1 MPTYKVDPDNLT
13 GPQKAAIFL
22 LTMGE
27 EFTAEVYKYL
37 TEEEIKRIG
46 VEMARLDYIPAE
58 AVKKVLE
65 EANMESKELL
75 SNLTVSPDEFLQQ
88 SLIKA
93 YGERGKEIYE
103 EIRQELGPKVFEKLR
118 RLDPRTIANFLR
130 NEHPQTIAII
140 LVHLDPDK
148 AGQVIAHLPENLRP
162 EVIFRI
168 AELDKVDPEIIQEIS
183 AALEEELESVGGTF
197 SRKLGGVERAAEIL
211 AHVSRDLEEEIL
223 SEVEEENPTLAEE
236 VRKHLFT
243 FEDLLKVDDQ
253 AIQAILKEIST
264 EDLKLALKTASEEL
278 REKFFNNMSERAAQ
292 LLKEDLEIMGPVRV
306 SDVEAAQQNIIKV
319 AKRLEQ
325 EGKIV
330 LAVGE
335 EEFV

>member
-1 MPTYKVDPDNLT
+1 MPSKLDPNNLT

-37 TEEEIKRIG
+37 SEEEIKRIG

-58 AVKKVLE
+58 AVKKVLD
-65 EANMESKELL
+65 EANFQSRELL
-75 SNLTVSPDEFLQQ
+75 ADLSVSPEDFLKE
-88 SLIKA
+88 SLFKA

-140 LVHLDPDK
+140 IVHLDPDK
-148 AGQVIAHLPENLRP
+148 AGQIIAYLPESLRS
-162 EVIFRI
+162 EVVYRV
-168 AELDKVDPEIIQEIS
+168 AELDKVDPEIIKEIS
-183 AALEEELESVGGTF
+183 AALEEELESIGGTF

-211 AHVSRDLEEEIL
+211 SHVGRDLEEEIL
-223 SEVEEENPTLAEE
+223 SEVEEENPSLAEE

-243 FEDLLKVDDQ
+243 FEDLLKVDNT

-278 REKFFNNMSERAAQ
+278 REKFFSNMSERAAQ
-292 LLKEDLEIMGPVRV
+292 LLREDLEIMGPVRV
-306 SDVEAAQQNIIKV
+306 ADVENAQQNIIKV

-335 EEFV
+335 DEFV

>member
-1 MPTYKVDPDNLT
+1 MPAYKIDPDNLS

-37 TEEEIKRIG
+37 SEEEIKRIG
-46 VEMARLDYIPAE
+46 VEMARIDYIPSE
-58 AVKKVLE
+58 AVRRVLE
-65 EANMESKELL
+65 EANIESKELL
-75 SNLTVSPDEFLQQ
+75 ADLTVSPDEFLQE

-148 AGQVIAHLPENLRP
+148 AGQVLSVLPEKLRS

-183 AALEEELESVGGTF
+183 TALEEELQAVGGTF

-211 AHVSRDLEEEIL
+211 SHVGRDLEEEIL
-223 SEVEEENPTLAEE
+223 SQVEEENPSLAEE
-236 VRKHLFT
+236 VRKYLFT
-243 FEDLLKVDDQ
+243 FEDLLKVDDN

-278 REKFFNNMSERAAQ
+278 REKFFSNMSERAAQ

-306 SDVEAAQQNIIKV
+306 ADVEAAQQNIIKV

-330 LAVGE
+330 LSVGE
-335 EEFV
+335 DEFV

>member
-1 MPTYKVDPDNLT
+1 MPVHKIDPENLT

-27 EFTAEVYKYL
+27 DFTAQVYKYL
-37 TEEEIKRIG
+37 TDEEIKRIG
-46 VEMARLDYIPAE
+46 VEMATLDYIPSE

-65 EANMESKELL
+65 EANVESKEILADI
-75 SNLTVSPDEFLQQ
+75 TISPDEFLQD
-88 SLIKA
+88 SLVKA
-93 YGERGKEIYE
+93 YGERGKELYE

-118 RLDPRTIANFLR
+118 RLDPKTIANFLR

-140 LVHLDPDK
+140 LVHLNPDK
-148 AGQVIAHLPENLRP
+148 AGQVLALLPERLQT
-162 EVIFRI
+162 EVVFRV
-168 AELDKVDPEIIQEIS
+168 AELDKVDPEIIQDIS
-183 AALEEELESVGGTF
+183 AALEAELQAVGGTF

-211 AHVSRDLEEEIL
+211 SHVGRDLEEDIL
-223 SEVEEENPTLAEE
+223 SQVEEENPTLAEE

-243 FEDLLKVDDQ
+243 FEDLLKVDDI
-253 AIQAILKEIST
+253 AIQTILKEIST

-278 REKFFNNMSERAAQ
+278 REKFFSNMSERAAQ
-292 LLKEDLEIMGPVRV
+292 LLKEDLEIMGPVRL
-306 SDVEAAQQNIIKV
+306 SDVETAQQNIIKV

-325 EGKIV
+325 EGKII
-330 LAVGE
+330 LSVGE

>member
-1 MPTYKVDPDNLT
+1 MPAYKIDPDKLS

-37 TEEEIKRIG
+37 SEEEIKRIG
-46 VEMARLDYIPAE
+46 VEMARIDYIPSE
-58 AVKKVLE
+58 AVRRVLE
-65 EANMESKELL
+65 EANIESKELL
-75 SNLTVSPDEFLQQ
+75 ADLTVSPDEFLQE

-148 AGQVIAHLPENLRP
+148 AGQVLSVLPEKLRS

-183 AALEEELESVGGTF
+183 TALEEELQAVGGTF

-211 AHVSRDLEEEIL
+211 SHVGRDLEEEIL
-223 SEVEEENPTLAEE
+223 SQVEEENPSLAEE
-236 VRKHLFT
+236 VRKYLFT
-243 FEDLLKVDDQ
+243 FEDLLKVDDN

-278 REKFFNNMSERAAQ
+278 REKFFSNMSERAAQ

-306 SDVEAAQQNIIKV
+306 ADVEAAQQNIIKV

-330 LAVGE
+330 LSVGE
-335 EEFV
+335 DEFV

>member
-1 MPTYKVDPDNLT
+1 MPAYKIDPNKLS
-13 GPQKAAIFL
+13 GPQKAAVFL

-37 TEEEIKRIG
+37 SEEEIKRIG
-46 VEMARLDYIPAE
+46 VEMARIDYIPSE
-58 AVKKVLE
+58 AVRRVLE
-65 EANMESKELL
+65 EANIESKELL
-75 SNLTVSPDEFLQQ
+75 ADLTVSPDEFLQE

-148 AGQVIAHLPENLRP
+148 AGQVLSVLPEKLRS

-183 AALEEELESVGGTF
+183 TALEEELQAVGGTF

-211 AHVSRDLEEEIL
+211 SHVGRDLEEEIL
-223 SEVEEENPTLAEE
+223 SQVEEENPSLAEE
-236 VRKHLFT
+236 VRKYLFT
-243 FEDLLKVDDQ
+243 FEDLLKVDDN

-278 REKFFNNMSERAAQ
+278 REKFFSNMSERAAQ

-306 SDVEAAQQNIIKV
+306 ADVEAAQQNIIKV

-330 LAVGE
+330 LSVGE
-335 EEFV
+335 DEFV

>member
-1 MPTYKVDPDNLT
+1 MPAYKIDPENLT

-46 VEMARLDYIPAE
+46 VEMARLDYIPSE
-58 AVKKVLE
+58 AVKRVLE

-75 SNLTVSPDEFLQQ
+75 ADITVSPDEFLQQ
-88 SLIKA
+88 SLVKA

-148 AGQVIAHLPENLRP
+148 AGQVIAFLPENLRP
-162 EVIFRI
+162 EVVFRI

-183 AALEEELESVGGTF
+183 VALEEELESVGGTF
-197 SRKLGGVERAAEIL
+197 SKKLGGAERAAEIL
-211 AHVSRDLEEEIL
+211 AHVSRELEEEIL
-223 SEVEEENPTLAEE
+223 SEVEEENPVLAEE

-243 FEDLLKVDDQ
+243 FEDLLKVDDT

-278 REKFFNNMSERAAQ
+278 REKFFSNMSERAAQ

-325 EGKIV
+325 EGKII